1 MTRRPSLLDRFL
13 SFFRLLARE
22 DHHYSGGY

>member
-1 MTRRPSLLDRFL
+1 MTRRPSLLTRFL
-13 SFFRLLARE
+13 TFLQALARE